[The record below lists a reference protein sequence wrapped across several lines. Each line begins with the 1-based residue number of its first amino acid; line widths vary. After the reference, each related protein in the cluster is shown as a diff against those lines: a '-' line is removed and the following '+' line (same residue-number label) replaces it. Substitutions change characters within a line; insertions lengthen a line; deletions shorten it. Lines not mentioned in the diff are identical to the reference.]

1 MWMWALKCHGVHVKG
16 RNNSWKSVLSCH
28 FGGSEDWTQSSGF
41 WASISTFW
49 TTLPTLFCFL
59 FHLCVCIHVGTCACA
74 CMLEIENS
82 LMHARQAF
90 FHRVLSPASSYN
102 FYKYLLK
109 IGNLILRKSKFRLG
123 GKMAQWFRAL
133 GALPLDLPED
143 QSSVPSTYIRCLPT
157 ACNSSSRGALLA
169 SSSTCT
175 NMAYKYTNTI
185 N

>member
-1 MWMWALKCHGVHVKG
+1 MVCMWRA
-16 RNNSWKSVLSCH
+16 
-28 FGGSEDWTQSSGF
+28 E
-41 WASISTFW
+41 
-49 TTLPTLFCFL
+49 TTLGSQFFPATLEDLRIELSHQVSGQAFLLSGPLCPPFFVFCFICVC
-59 FHLCVCIHVGTCACA
+59 LCVCIHVGTCACA